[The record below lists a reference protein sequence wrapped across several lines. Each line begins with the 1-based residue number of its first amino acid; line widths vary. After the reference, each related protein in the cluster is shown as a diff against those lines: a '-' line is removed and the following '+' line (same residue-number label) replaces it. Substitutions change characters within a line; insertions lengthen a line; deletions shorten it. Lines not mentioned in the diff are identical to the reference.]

1 MEDLREKLWVK
12 TQVGG
17 VARYEGDS
25 YHRVSND
32 LPGNPWFI
40 CTLWLADFL
49 ADRAE
54 TETDVAPA
62 IELMQWVTDHALPSG
77 VLAEQVHPLTGE
89 PLSVSPLTWSHATFV
104 ATVHR
109 VLRHLGKIRVCPE
122 CGMEM
127 TDRAPKEHW
136 LEKLYADTCNT
147 IYGFCQVR

>member
-1 MEDLREKLWVK
+1 M
-12 TQVGG
+12 
-17 VARYEGDS
+17 ARYEGDS

-54 TETDVAPA
+54 TETDVASA
-62 IELMQWVTDHALPSG
+62 VELMQWVADHALPSG
-77 VLAEQVHPLTGE
+77 VLAEQVHPVTGE

-109 VLRHLGKIRVCPE
+109 VLRHLGGSRCVRNAGWNLPTGPQRGTGWSSFMPILAIRS
-122 CGMEM
+122 
-127 TDRAPKEHW
+127 TAFAR
-136 LEKLYADTCNT
+136 
-147 IYGFCQVR
+147 

>member
-32 LPGNPWFI
+32 LPANPWFI

-54 TETDVAPA
+54 TETDVAA
-62 IELMQWVTDHALPSG
+62 AVELIQWVTDHALPSG
-77 VLAEQVHPLTGE
+77 VLAEQVHPRTGE
-89 PLSVSPLTWSHATFV
+89 PLSVHP
-104 ATVHR
+104 
-109 VLRHLGKIRVCPE
+109 
-122 CGMEM
+122 
-127 TDRAPKEHW
+127 
-136 LEKLYADTCNT
+136 
-147 IYGFCQVR
+147 